1 MTIFYTFLPIF
12 LYALIAYG
20 IKKLS
25 RLTFDRNLVVFGIAL
40 AAHVTISFF
49 TGNFMWGLIQGVGV
63 LILGF
68 LIILFLGGK
77 AGGETIFAYMALLG
91 LTPFPQGTV
100 PLFITVALFVGIG
113 LFILSRQK
121 DALKSLAGDIVVSQ
135 TSIVPNYSNL
145 PDKKEA
151 VGKTFSLLPFIALV
165 YGGTIAYYVY
175 LMLTLDS

>member
-12 LYALIAYG
+12 LYAIIAYG
-20 IKKLS
+20 VKKLS
-25 RLTFDRNLVVFGIAL
+25 KLTFDRNLVIFGAAL
-40 AAHVTISFF
+40 LAHLAVSFF
-49 TGNFMWGLIQGVGV
+49 YGNFLWSIIQAVGV

-91 LTPFPQGTV
+91 LTPFPQGV
-100 PLFITVALFVGIG
+100 LPLVITVACFIGVG

-121 DALKSLAGDIVVSQ
+121 DALKSLAGDIMISQ
-135 TSIVPNYSNL
+135 TNIVPNYSKL
-145 PDKKEA
+145 PDKKET
-151 VGKTFSLLPFIALV
+151 VGKSFSLLPFIALV
-165 YGGTIAYYVY
+165 YGGTIAYYIY